1 MLNSLDVPSPSIQ
14 SDIVNYYLSFGM
26 CVFAC
31 FRVTFSSVPATQ
43 SFCAVR
49 LHSTYSSIMAN
60 ENMPHERAINTWRIN
75 CTEYYW
81 KCKTMNVVFSIEI
94 HKNWIAFRG
103 SEFLALY
110 IYIHNLNA
118 HATQPNREIWQN
130 WTATESSWIFATES
144 TKTWIEMNNS
154 FDSIFSFCWFL
165 LDFFFN
171 QILCTWRGSLHAFDL
186 SNIWEWF
193 CLHSCW
199 CCIARLNY
207 KFCVNNFQ
215 NNTDKYILLQ
225 KLDGIN
231 EITLRIG

>member
-1 MLNSLDVPSPSIQ
+1 MFHLPQFNQISWIIIWALECVC
-14 SDIVNYYLSFGM
+14 LH
-26 CVFAC
+26 VFALLFLLFQQRNLSALFVC
-31 FRVTFSSVPATQ
+31 IQHIPA
-43 SFCAVR
+43 SW
-49 LHSTYSSIMAN
+49 AN
-60 ENMPHERAINTWRIN
+60 ENIPHERAINTWRIN

-165 LDFFFN
+165 LDFLFN